1 MAHTST
7 VGRASDTAG
16 ADTSAVRDSVVS
28 AVNLLLRRPL
38 DREILRLAV
47 PALGALVAEPLF
59 LLADSAMVGHLGVA
73 PLAGLGIA
81 SAVLQTIVGL
91 MVFLAYST
99 TPAVARRLGA
109 GDERGAV
116 AAGVDGSWLALG
128 LGLVLAVAGWFAAPG
143 LVGLFGASPEVT
155 ARAATYL
162 SLSMLG
168 LPAMLLVFAM
178 TGLLRGLQDTRTPLV
193 VAVAG
198 FAANIVLNF
207 AFIYG
212 AGLGIAGSALG
223 TVVAQWAMVAVYA
236 VIVGRHARRVGAP
249 LLPHRSGIGRTA
261 RAGGWLFL
269 RTASLRAAML
279 LAVFAATR
287 LGPDELAAFQVTM
300 TVFATLAFAL
310 DALAIAAQA
319 LVGKG
324 LGAGAV
330 DDVREVLRR
339 CVQWGIGAGVV
350 LGAATVALSPVA
362 AGLFTSD
369 PSVAALLPVCLA
381 IIGVSAPLGGYVFVL
396 DGVLIG
402 AGDARYL
409 ALTGLL
415 NVAVFVPLAVAVV
428 AGGSHDAGGLAA
440 LTAAFAFGYL
450 GARALTL
457 GLRARGR
464 AWVRP
469 GAVR

>member
-1 MAHTST
+1 MTT
-7 VGRASDTAG
+7 
-16 ADTSAVRDSVVS
+16 
-28 AVNLLLRRPL
+28 LLRRPV

-47 PALGALVAEPLF
+47 PALGALVAEPIF
-59 LLADSAMVGHLGVA
+59 LLADSAMVGHLGVD

-116 AAGVDGSWLALG
+116 AAGVDGCWLALA
-128 LGLVLAVAGWFAAPG
+128 LGVVLAGAGWAASPF
-143 LVGLFGASPEVT
+143 LVSLFGASAGVT
-155 ARAATYL
+155 EQAAQYL
-162 SLSMLG
+162 SVSMLG
-168 LPAMLLVFAM
+168 LPAMLLVYAA
-178 TGLLRGLQDTRTPLV
+178 TGLLRGLQDTRTPLG

-207 AFIYG
+207 LFIYV
-212 AGLGIAGSALG
+212 ARLGIAGSALG
-223 TVVAQWAMVAVYA
+223 TVAAQWGMVLVYV
-236 VIVGRHARRVGAP
+236 VIVARHARRVGAP
-249 LLPHRSGIGRTA
+249 LLPHHAGIGRTA

-279 LAVFAATR
+279 LAVFAATQ
-287 LGPDELAAFQVTM
+287 LGPDDLAAFQVTM

-319 LVGKG
+319 LIGKG
-324 LGAGAV
+324 LGSG
-330 DDVREVLRR
+330 DLETVRAVLRR
-339 CVQWGIGAGVV
+339 CIQWGVGAGAV
-350 LGAATVALSPVA
+350 LGIVTVALSPFA

-369 PSVAALLPVCLA
+369 ASVAALLPLSLA
-381 IIGVSAPLGGYVFVL
+381 IVGLGAPLGGYVFVL

-415 NVAVFVPLAVAVV
+415 NVAVFVPLAA
-428 AGGSHDAGGLAA
+428 AAAAWGGHDAAGLAA
-440 LTAAFAFGYL
+440 LTAAFALGYL
-450 GARALTL
+450 GARAVTL

-464 AWVRP
+464 AWMRP
-469 GAVR
+469 GAAV

>member
-1 MAHTST
+1 MDVST
-7 VGRASDTAG
+7 
-16 ADTSAVRDSVVS
+16 
-28 AVNLLLRRPL
+28 LLRRPV

-47 PALGALVAEPLF
+47 PALGALVAEPVF
-59 LLADSAMVGHLGVA
+59 LLADSAMVGHLGVE

-81 SAVLQTIVGL
+81 SAVLQTVVGL

-116 AAGVDGSWLALG
+116 AAGVDGCWLALV
-128 LGLVLAVAGWFAAPG
+128 LGIVLAGAGWAASPF
-143 LVGLFGASPEVT
+143 LVGLFGASPGVT
-155 ARAATYL
+155 AQAEQYL

-168 LPAMLLVFAM
+168 LPAMLLVYAA
-178 TGLLRGLQDTRTPLV
+178 TGLLRGLQDTRTPLA

-198 FAANIVLNF
+198 FAVNILLNF
-207 AFIYG
+207 VFIYV

-223 TVVAQWAMVAVYA
+223 TVAAQWGMVLVYV
-236 VIVGRHARRVGAP
+236 VIVARHARRVGAP
-249 LLPHRSGIGRTA
+249 LLPHHSGIGRTA

-287 LGPDELAAFQVTM
+287 LGADELAAFQVTM

-319 LVGKG
+319 LIGKG
-324 LGAGAV
+324 LGSG
-330 DDVREVLRR
+330 DLESVRAVLRR

-350 LGAATVALSPVA
+350 LGLVTVALSPVA

-369 PSVAALLPVCLA
+369 ASVAALLPLSLA
-381 IIGVSAPLGGYVFVL
+381 IVGLGAPLGGYVFVL

-415 NVAVFVPLAVAVV
+415 NVAVFIPLAVA
-428 AGGSHDAGGLAA
+428 AAMWGSPDAAGLAA

-450 GARALTL
+450 GARAVTL
-457 GLRARGR
+457 GLRARGTRWMR
-464 AWVRP
+464 A
-469 GAVR
+469 GATI

>member
-1 MAHTST
+1 MLVST
-7 VGRASDTAG
+7 ILD
-16 ADTSAVRDSVVS
+16 
-28 AVNLLLRRPL
+28 RRPV

-47 PALGALVAEPLF
+47 PALGALVAEPIF

-116 AAGVDGSWLALG
+116 SAGVDGCWLALV
-128 LGLVLAVAGWFAAPG
+128 LGVVLAAGWAAAPF
-143 LVGLFGASPEVT
+143 LVGLFGASPDI
-155 ARAATYL
+155 ADQAAQYL
-162 SLSMLG
+162 SVSMLG
-168 LPAMLLVFAM
+168 LPAMLLVFAA
-178 TGLLRGLQDTRTPLV
+178 TGLLRGLQDTRTPLA

-198 FAANIVLNF
+198 FAANILLNYV
-207 AFIYG
+207 FIYV

-223 TVVAQWAMVAVYA
+223 TVAAQWGMVLVYA
-236 VIVGRHARRVGAP
+236 IIVVRHARRVGAS
-249 LLPHRSGIGRTA
+249 LLPHHTGIGRTA
-261 RAGGWLFL
+261 RSGGWLFL
-269 RTASLRAAML
+269 RTVSLRAAML
-279 LAVFAATR
+279 LAVFVATR

-300 TVFATLAFAL
+300 TIFATLAFAL

-319 LVGKG
+319 LIGKG
-324 LGAGAV
+324 LGSG
-330 DDVREVLRR
+330 DLPSVRAVLRR

-350 LGAATVALSPVA
+350 LGAATVALSPFA

-369 PSVAALLPVCLA
+369 PSVAALLPLSLA
-381 IIGVSAPLGGYVFVL
+381 IIGVGAPLGGYVFVL

-409 ALTGLL
+409 ALTGLA
-415 NVAVFVPLAVAVV
+415 NVAVFVPLAVAAAVW
-428 AGGSHDAGGLAA
+428 GGHDATGLAW

-450 GARALTL
+450 GARAVTL
-457 GLRARGR
+457 GLRAHGR
-464 AWVRP
+464 TWMRA
-469 GAVR
+469 GATV

>member
-1 MAHTST
+1 M
-7 VGRASDTAG
+7 
-16 ADTSAVRDSVVS
+16 
-28 AVNLLLRRPL
+28 NLLLRRPL

-116 AAGVDGSWLALG
+116 AAGIDGTWLALA
-128 LGLVLAVAGWFAAPG
+128 LGIVLAAAGWFASPS
-143 LVGLFGASPEVT
+143 LVALFGASPEVAEQAT
-155 ARAATYL
+155 TYL
-162 SLSMLG
+162 TLSMLG
-168 LPAMLLVFAM
+168 LPAMLLVFAT
-178 TGLLRGLQDTRTPLV
+178 TGLLRGLQDTRTPLA
-193 VAVAG
+193 VAVGG
-198 FAANIVLNF
+198 FGANIILNF
-207 AFIYG
+207 IFIYV

-223 TVVAQWAMVAVYA
+223 TVVAQWAMVVVYA
-236 VIVGRHARRVGAP
+236 VIVVRHARRVGAP
-249 LLPHRSGIGRTA
+249 LLPHHSGIGRTA

-324 LGAGAV
+324 LGAGQL

-339 CVQWGIGAGVV
+339 CVQWGIGSGVV
-350 LGAATVALSPVA
+350 LGAATLALSPVA

-369 PSVAALLPVCLA
+369 PSVAALLPIALA

-409 ALTGLL
+409 ALTGVL
-415 NVAVFVPLAVAVV
+415 NVAVFAPLAVAVV
-428 AGGSHDAGGLAA
+428 AWGSPDTGGLAA

-457 GLRARGR
+457 GLRARGH
-464 AWVRP
+464 AWMRP
-469 GAVR
+469 GAER

>member
-1 MAHTST
+1 LT
-7 VGRASDTAG
+7 
-16 ADTSAVRDSVVS
+16 VVS
-28 AVNLLLRRPL
+28 TLLRRPIN
-38 DREILRLAV
+38 REILRLAV
-47 PALGALVAEPLF
+47 PALGALVAEPIF
-59 LLADSAMVGHLGVA
+59 LLADSAMVGHLGVD

-116 AAGVDGSWLALG
+116 AAGVDGCWLALA
-128 LGLVLAVAGWFAAPG
+128 LGIVLAAAGWAASPF
-143 LVGLFGASPEVT
+143 LVSLFGASRGVT
-155 ARAATYL
+155 GEATQYL
-162 SLSMLG
+162 GISMLG
-168 LPAMLLVFAM
+168 LPAMLLVYAA
-178 TGLLRGLQDTRTPLV
+178 TGLLRGLQDTRTPLA

-207 AFIYG
+207 LFIYV
-212 AGLGIAGSALG
+212 ADLGIAGSAWG
-223 TVVAQWAMVAVYA
+223 TVAAQWGMVLVYA
-236 VIVGRHARRVGAP
+236 VIVGRHASRVGAP
-249 LLPHRSGIGRTA
+249 LLPHHAGIGRTA

-319 LVGKG
+319 LIGKG
-324 LGAGAV
+324 LGSG
-330 DDVREVLRR
+330 DLDSVRAVLRR
-339 CVQWGIGAGVV
+339 CIQWGIGAGAV
-350 LGAATVALSPVA
+350 LGAATIALSPVA
-362 AGLFTSD
+362 AGLFTGD
-369 PSVAALLPVCLA
+369 PSVAALLPLSLA
-381 IIGVSAPLGGYVFVL
+381 IVGLGAPLGGYVFVL

-409 ALTGLL
+409 ALTGLA
-415 NVAVFVPLAVAVV
+415 NVAVFVPLAA
-428 AGGSHDAGGLAA
+428 AAAAWGGHDAAGLAA
-440 LTAAFAFGYL
+440 LTASFALGYL
-450 GARALTL
+450 GARAVTL
-457 GLRARGR
+457 GLRARGTVWMR
-464 AWVRP
+464 A
-469 GAVR
+469 GATV

>member
-1 MAHTST
+1 M
-7 VGRASDTAG
+7 
-16 ADTSAVRDSVVS
+16 VVS
-28 AVNLLLRRPL
+28 TLLRRPV

-47 PALGALVAEPLF
+47 PALGALVAEPIF

-116 AAGVDGSWLALG
+116 AAGVDGCWLALV
-128 LGLVLAVAGWFAAPG
+128 LGVVLAGAGWAASPF
-143 LVGLFGASPEVT
+143 LVSLFGASSEVSEQ
-155 ARAATYL
+155 ATQYL

-168 LPAMLLVFAM
+168 LPAMLLVYAA
-178 TGLLRGLQDTRTPLV
+178 TGLLRGLQDTRTPLA

-198 FAANIVLNF
+198 FAANIVLNYL
-207 AFIYG
+207 FIYV
-212 AGLGIAGSALG
+212 AGLGIRGSALG
-223 TVVAQWAMVAVYA
+223 TVAAQWAMVLVYA
-236 VIVGRHARRVGAP
+236 IIVARHARRVGAS
-249 LLPHRSGIGRTA
+249 LLPHHTGIGRTA

-319 LVGKG
+319 LIGKG
-324 LGAGAV
+324 LGAG
-330 DDVREVLRR
+330 DLENVRAVLRR
-339 CVQWGIGAGVV
+339 CVQWGIGAGAV
-350 LGAATVALSPVA
+350 LGLVTIALSPVA
-362 AGLFTSD
+362 AGVFTSD
-369 PSVAALLPVCLA
+369 PSVAALLPLSMA
-381 IIGVSAPLGGYVFVL
+381 IVGAGAPLGGYVFVL

-409 ALTGLL
+409 ALTGLA
-415 NVAVFVPLAVAVV
+415 NVAAFVPLAVAAAVW
-428 AGGSHDAGGLAA
+428 GGHDATGLAA

-464 AWVRP
+464 TWMRA
-469 GAVR
+469 GATI

>member
-1 MAHTST
+1 M
-7 VGRASDTAG
+7 
-16 ADTSAVRDSVVS
+16 VVS
-28 AVNLLLRRPL
+28 TLLRRPV

-47 PALGALVAEPLF
+47 PALGALVAEPIF
-59 LLADSAMVGHLGVA
+59 LLADSAMVGHLGIA

-116 AAGVDGSWLALG
+116 AAGVDGCWLALV
-128 LGLVLAVAGWFAAPG
+128 LGVVLAGAGWAASPF
-143 LVGLFGASPEVT
+143 LVSLFGASAEVSEQ
-155 ARAATYL
+155 ATQYL

-168 LPAMLLVFAM
+168 LPAMLLVYAA
-178 TGLLRGLQDTRTPLV
+178 TGLLRGLQDTRTPLA

-198 FAANIVLNF
+198 FAANILLNYL
-207 AFIYG
+207 FIYV
-212 AGLGIAGSALG
+212 AGLGIRGSALG
-223 TVVAQWAMVAVYA
+223 TVAAQWAMVLVYA
-236 VIVGRHARRVGAP
+236 IIVARHARRVGAT
-249 LLPHRSGIGRTA
+249 LLPHHTGIGRTA

-279 LAVFAATR
+279 LAVFVATR

-319 LVGKG
+319 LIGKG
-324 LGAGAV
+324 LGAG
-330 DDVREVLRR
+330 DLQNVRAVLRR
-339 CVQWGIGAGVV
+339 CVQWGIGAGAV
-350 LGAATVALSPVA
+350 LGLVTIALSPIA

-369 PSVAALLPVCLA
+369 ASVAALLPLSLA
-381 IIGVSAPLGGYVFVL
+381 IVGAGAPLGGYVFVL

-409 ALTGLL
+409 ALTGVL
-415 NVAVFVPLAVAVV
+415 NVAAFVPLAVA
-428 AGGSHDAGGLAA
+428 AAAWGGHGAAGLAA

-464 AWVRP
+464 AWMRE
-469 GAVR
+469 GATI